1 MEDYKVEP
9 TEPQTET
16 QEFNPWAGGNVDEFL
31 FYCCP
36 ECDFKNGTRLEFITH
51 AIANHPK
58 SHSYITHEIKQEVE
72 DNDQWIEEDL
82 GGMDVE
88 DYLEYN
94 VDTKEEK
101 GVEDDYYYNESDDK
115 VGTESVKVNVD
126 SKYRCEEHDMD
137 FSCRQMLYSHKERY
151 HPDQIRRKGKSKS
164 LAIKKEEPEDHEQQ
178 HDQSLPSEP
187 LNCFL
192 CNLEF
197 PDLFLFKVHMRRTHK
212 TDGKYKCDRCDN
224 KVIHH
229 SSYELYLHHMTKEH
243 GVGVY
248 LYKCDKCDK
257 VCKDRRDF

>member
-151 HPDQIRRKGKSKS
+151 HLDQIRRKDKRKS
-164 LAIKKEEPEDHEQQ
+164 LAIKKEEPEDEHHE
-178 HDQSLPSEP
+178 S
-187 LNCFL
+187 
-192 CNLEF
+192 
-197 PDLFLFKVHMRRTHK
+197 
-212 TDGKYKCDRCDN
+212 
-224 KVIHH
+224 
-229 SSYELYLHHMTKEH
+229 
-243 GVGVY
+243 
-248 LYKCDKCDK
+248 
-257 VCKDRRDF
+257 